1 MNDLGG
7 FVNRKNKKSVI
18 HDMKRAE
25 IKTKV
30 LAYLK
35 NFFDTFMLYR
45 ELSVKQKQYSELW
58 ALNMYEELTEEQRIG
73 VYLKQIKKTWK
84 EE

>member
-1 MNDLGG
+1 MNDLRG

-30 LAYLK
+30 LAYLQD
-35 NFFDTFMLYR
+35 FFTTFMLYK
-45 ELSVKQKQYSELW
+45 EFPVKQKKYSKLW
-58 ALNMYEELTEEQRIG
+58 ALSMYEELTEEQRVGI
-73 VYLKQIKKTWK
+73 YLKQIKKTWK